1 MMALYGPSEQPI
13 TQTMPWRSV
22 MDVYLSLSP
31 YPRYNSPLP
40 LSLYLSLMAMRDRAG
55 MTTHKKASPILF
67 SLLLLLS
74 LSLSLSLIPSSSS
87 SSAAMN
93 CCSNGLCAFFLR
105 IWTRERSSK
114 EAKRE
119 RRSEPSEMAKRAS
132 GDLILI
138 KRREG
143 DLFSFSALTD
153 ATYVRTATGS
163 FGYKR
168 RRARALINRGVC
180 REASRQ

>member
-22 MDVYLSLSP
+22 MDVYLSLSLSP
-31 YPRYNSPLP
+31 YPRYNSP

-67 SLLLLLS
+67 
-74 LSLSLSLIPSSSS
+74 SLSLIPSSSS

-119 RRSEPSEMAKRAS
+119 RREPSEMAKRAS

-180 REASRQ
+180 REQAVVSTGRLFPDP